1 MGSPEDDD
9 RYGIPVHTFDKN
21 KKERIRIALNE
32 YKGHQYIDIRTF
44 YLENGEYKP
53 SSKGVTMKTEFYPD
67 LLKGVMD
74 LAGVLGIDPET
85 ITEAKPG
92 EEPPGSS

>member
-1 MGSPEDDD
+1 MASPEEDD

-44 YLENGEYKP
+44 YLQDGEYKP
-53 SSKGVTMKTEFYPD
+53 SAKGVTLKTELYPE

-74 LAGVLGIDPET
+74 LASVLGIDANTLGGSAEG
-85 ITEAKPG
+85 G
-92 EEPPGSS
+92 EE